1 MKSLIKFKDILSSHE
16 HKRVILLIFFV
27 LIMAFFEMLGLAS
40 ILPFIAVLS
49 NPDVV
54 ETNEKLN
61 GIFQFVKMYG
71 VDTNDQFLLLLGI
84 IVFALFIASI
94 CFRALTSYLQVRFF
108 SMCQY
113 NIGKRIIEGYLN
125 KSYSWFL
132 NRNSAELG
140 KNVLSEVSLVVSNGI
155 APLLNLIVQSIMAI
169 TILILLLIV
178 DSKIAIIIGII
189 FGSAYF
195 IFYKSLLNILKKIS
209 LERFKSNEWRFTA
222 VSEAF
227 GAVKEI
233 KLGGFEKTYI
243 DRFSD
248 PARTLAKNQ
257 ASLQV
262 INKLPRFAI
271 EAVAFGGMLLIVLY
285 LLAKSENFTDV
296 IPVIALYVFAGYRLM
311 PALQQIYVSSNQ
323 LRSILPGLDI
333 LHSDLMDLEKSI
345 FRKDEDKVK
354 SILPLQNSIILK
366 DINFRYPNVTKL
378 ALKNINLSIRANS
391 TVAIVGTTGSGKT
404 TLVDIILGLLEA
416 QEGKMEVDDKLIDQ
430 NNIKAWQQSVGY
442 VSQHI
447 YLADDT
453 VAANIAFGLKPKYID
468 QKKVETAAKLAKI
481 FDFIENELP
490 SKFNTKVGERGV
502 RLSGGQRQRI
512 GIARALYHNP
522 KILIFDEATSALDNQ
537 TEKLVMDEINTMGN
551 NKTIIII
558 THRIGSVK
566 KCDQI
571 FLIDKGELKGQGTYD
586 KLIKENAIFRA
597 AANDL

>member
-16 HKRVILLIFFV
+16 HKRVIFLIFFV
-27 LIMAFFEMLGLAS
+27 LIMAFFEVLGLAS

-49 NPDVV
+49 NPEVV
-54 ETNEKLN
+54 ETNDKLN

-71 VDTNDQFLLLLGI
+71 IYTKDQFLLLLGI
-84 IVFALFIASI
+84 IVFALFIISI
-94 CFRALTSYLQVRFF
+94 CFRALTSYLQVHFF

-113 NIGKRIIEGYLN
+113 TIGKRVIEGYLN

-140 KNVLSEVSLVVSNGI
+140 KNVLSEVGAVVSNGI
-155 APLLNLIVQSIMAI
+155 APLLNLVVQSILAI

-178 DSKIAIIIGII
+178 DTKIAIIIGLI

-195 IFYKSLLNILKKIS
+195 IFFKSLLSILKKIS
-209 LERFKSNEWRFTA
+209 LERFKSNEWRFSA

-233 KLGGFEKTYI
+233 KLGGLEQTYVN
-243 DRFSD
+243 RFSD
-248 PARTLAKNQ
+248 PAKTLAKNQ
-257 ASLQV
+257 ASLLV
-262 INKLPRFAI
+262 INKMPRYAI
-271 EAVAFGGMLLIVLY
+271 EAVAFGGMLLIALY
-285 LLAKSENFTDV
+285 LLSQSENFTEV

-323 LRSILPGLDI
+323 IRSIIPSLNT
-333 LHSDLMDLEKSI
+333 LHKDLIDLEKSI
-345 FRKDEDKVK
+345 FKKEKVK
-354 SILPLQNSIILK
+354 SILPLQNSIILR
-366 DINFRYPNVTKL
+366 DINYRYPNVSKL
-378 ALKNINLSIRANS
+378 TLKNINLSIQANS
-391 TVAIVGTTGSGKT
+391 TVAIVGKTGSGKT

-416 QEGKMEVDDKLIDQ
+416 QEGKMEVDDKLIDH

-453 VAANIAFGLKPKYID
+453 IAANIAFGLEPRHVD
-468 QKKVETAAKLAKI
+468 QQKVESAAKLAKI
-481 FDFIENELP
+481 FDFIQNELP
-490 SKFNTKVGERGV
+490 SKFQTKVGERGV
-502 RLSGGQRQRI
+502 RLSGGQLQRI

-522 KILIFDEATSALDNQ
+522 KILILDEATSALDNQ
-537 TEKLVMDEINTMGN
+537 TEKLVMDEINTIGN
-551 NKTIIII
+551 YKTIILI
-558 THRIGSVK
+558 THRVNSVK

-571 FLIDKGELKGQGTYD
+571 FLIDKGEIKGQGTYD

-597 AANDL
+597 VANNL

>member
-1 MKSLIKFKDILSSHE
+1 
-16 HKRVILLIFFV
+16 
-27 LIMAFFEMLGLAS
+27 
-40 ILPFIAVLS
+40 
-49 NPDVV
+49 
-54 ETNEKLN
+54 
-61 GIFQFVKMYG
+61 
-71 VDTNDQFLLLLGI
+71 
-84 IVFALFIASI
+84 
-94 CFRALTSYLQVRFF
+94 
-108 SMCQY
+108 
-113 NIGKRIIEGYLN
+113 
-125 KSYSWFL
+125 
-132 NRNSAELG
+132 
-140 KNVLSEVSLVVSNGI
+140 
-155 APLLNLIVQSIMAI
+155 
-169 TILILLLIV
+169 
-178 DSKIAIIIGII
+178 
-189 FGSAYF
+189 
-195 IFYKSLLNILKKIS
+195 
-209 LERFKSNEWRFTA
+209 
-222 VSEAF
+222 
-227 GAVKEI
+227 
-233 KLGGFEKTYI
+233 
-243 DRFSD
+243 
-248 PARTLAKNQ
+248 
-257 ASLQV
+257 
-262 INKLPRFAI
+262 
-271 EAVAFGGMLLIVLY
+271 
-285 LLAKSENFTDV
+285 
-296 IPVIALYVFAGYRLM
+296 VFAGYRLM